1 MTSHRPIKSIRAA
14 SEGVVLVCRKCERKL
29 KGGFG
34 PDGDLPFAKALAR
47 ATAKPGKAAKKK
59 AAGRKAAVAVF
70 EVDCLDICPKG
81 AVVAI
86 SGSVPGTWF
95 AVPRGTPMDEVTKRL
110 GLTGSA
116 KPEAPARAGPERSGE
131 AGKPAP
137 QAGDDGAHETP
148 IRSDRSV

>member
-14 SEGVVLVCRKCERKL
+14 SEGVVLVCRKCSRKL

-34 PDGDLPFAKALAR
+34 PDGDLPLAKALVR
-47 ATAKPGKAAKKK
+47 AVAKPGTPAKNKPSKKK

-86 SGSVPGTWF
+86 SGATPGTWF
-95 AVPRGTPMDEVTKRL
+95 AVPRGTPMDEVTRRL
-110 GLTGSA
+110 GLAGGA
-116 KPEAPARAGPERSGE
+116 VPEASAAAGTERSVE
-131 AGKPAP
+131 AGEPVP
-137 QAGDDGAHETP
+137 QAGDDGARERP
-148 IRSDRSV
+148 IR